1 MKMYV
6 ADKETGTFIEEVKSV
21 EEGKKVVAEYEEND
35 RKEGTYTENFYD
47 IVDEDHCTV
56 ER

>member
-6 ADKETGTFIEEVKSV
+6 ADRETGTFIEEVKSV
-21 EEGKKVVAEYEEND
+21 EEGKKVIAEYEEND
-35 RKEGTYTENFYD
+35 RKEGTYTENFYG